1 MKTKVN
7 TDNLELITRQEVKLE
22 VFEFKS
28 HTLGEL
34 FKATIVRNSVNEII
48 NVISITRNNDREH
61 LTSWDF
67 ENASHDL
74 HRQLDSFWRS

>member
-1 MKTKVN
+1 MKTN
-7 TDNLELITRQEVKLE
+7 TDFLELLSREEVKLE

-34 FKATIVRNSVNEII
+34 LEATIIRNCINEIV
-48 NVISITRNNDREH
+48 NVISITRRNNREL

-67 ENASHDL
+67 QNASHDL
-74 HRQLDSFWRS
+74 HRQLDSFWRL

>member
-34 FKATIVRNSVNEII
+34 FKATIVRNIVNEII
-48 NVISITRNNDREH
+48 TVISITRNNDREQ

-67 ENASHDL
+67 EHASHDL

>member
-7 TDNLELITRQEVKLE
+7 TDNLELISREEVKLE

-34 FKATIVRNSVNEII
+34 LKARIIRNTVNEII
-48 NVISITRNNDREH
+48 NVISITRRNDREQ
-61 LTSWDF
+61 LADWEF
-67 ENASHDL
+67 VNASHDL
-74 HRQLDSFWRS
+74 HRQLDSFWR